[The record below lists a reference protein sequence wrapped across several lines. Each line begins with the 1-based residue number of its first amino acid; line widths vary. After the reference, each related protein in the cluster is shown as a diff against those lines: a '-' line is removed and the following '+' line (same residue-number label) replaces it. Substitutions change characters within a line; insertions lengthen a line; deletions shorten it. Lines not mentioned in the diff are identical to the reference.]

1 VAAVL
6 ALPRLRQVALV
17 AADLIPTVA
26 VLEAGLGLRTPF
38 VDPGVAEFG
47 LRNAVWEAGTDFL
60 EVVSPERDW
69 TTAGRLLERR
79 GDGGY
84 MAIFQLGGFDEL
96 RAARER
102 TASLGTRVVW
112 SVDLE
117 DIATSHLHPKDVP
130 GAIVSLD
137 AAVPPASWR
146 WGGPRWTGGSPGEV
160 RGRGIAA
167 ITLAVDDPA
176 AAAAR
181 WADVVG
187 CPLDPMPSGQR
198 VRFVEG
204 DAGIVEVVLALGHT
218 CEVVIGSTT
227 VRSTKGT

>member
-1 VAAVL
+1 ML

-17 AADLIPTVA
+17 AADLHPTVA

-38 VDPGVAEFG
+38 ADPGVAEFG
-47 LRNAVWEAGTDFL
+47 LRNAVWEAGVDFL
-60 EVVSPERDW
+60 EVVSPAREG

-84 MAIFQLGGFDEL
+84 MAIFQLEGVHQL

-102 TASLGTRVVW
+102 VVALGTRVVW

-146 WGGPRWTGGSPGEV
+146 WGGPRWTGGSPGDV

-167 ITLAVDDPA
+167 ITVAVDDPA
-176 AAAAR
+176 TAAAR

-227 VRSTKGT
+227 VRGAKGEQ

>member
-1 VAAVL
+1 ML

-17 AADLIPTVA
+17 AADLTPTVA
-26 VLEAGLGLRTPF
+26 VLEAGLGLRAPF
-38 VDPGVAEFG
+38 ADPGVAEFG
-47 LRNAVWEAGTDFL
+47 LRNAVWEAGVDFL
-60 EVVSPERDW
+60 EVVSPAGGG

-84 MAIFQLGGFDEL
+84 MAIFQLEGFPQL

-102 TASLGTRVVW
+102 VTALGARVVW

-146 WGGPRWTGGSPGEV
+146 WGGPRWTGAPPEDLPDG
-160 RGRGIAA
+160 GIA
-167 ITLAVDDPA
+167 TVTVAVDDPVA
-176 AAAAR
+176 AADR
-181 WADVVG
+181 WAEVVG
-187 CPLDPMPSGQR
+187 CPLDPMPSGQS

-204 DAGIVEVVLALGHT
+204 DAGIIEVVLALGHT

-227 VRSTKGT
+227 VRSSKGER

>member
-1 VAAVL
+1 VI

-17 AADLIPTVA
+17 AADLTTTVA
-26 VLEAGLGLRTPF
+26 VFEAGLGLRTPF
-38 VDPGVAEFG
+38 ADPGVAEFG
-47 LRNAVWEAGTDFL
+47 LRNAVWEVGTDFL
-60 EVVSPERDW
+60 EVVSPDRKG

-84 MAIFQLGGFDEL
+84 MAIFQLEGFDEL
-96 RAARER
+96 GAARER
-102 TASLGTRVVW
+102 AATLGARVVW

-137 AAVPPASWR
+137 AATPPASWR
-146 WGGPRWTGGSPGEV
+146 WGGPRWTGGPPEHLPG
-160 RGRGIAA
+160 GGIAGVT
-167 ITLAVDDPA
+167 IAVEDPA
-176 AAAAR
+176 GTAAR

-187 CPLDPMPSGQR
+187 CRLDPMPSGQV

-204 DAGIVEVVLALGHT
+204 DEGIVELDLDLGRN
-218 CEVVIGSTT
+218 CEVVIGSTR
-227 VRSTKGT
+227 VRATKGER